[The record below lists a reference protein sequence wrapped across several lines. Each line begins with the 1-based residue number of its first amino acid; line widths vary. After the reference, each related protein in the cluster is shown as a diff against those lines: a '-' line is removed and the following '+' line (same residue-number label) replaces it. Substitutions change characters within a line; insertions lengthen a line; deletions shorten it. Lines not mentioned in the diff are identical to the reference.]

1 MAFMEWSASLETGVP
16 EMDRQHRR
24 LVDLVNQ
31 LHEAMKSGQ
40 GATQVDTVL
49 NGLVAYTRTH
59 FQDEEN
65 LLRQRGWSGLPGH
78 LQLHQGLLRQLAT
91 FVEAH
96 KAGKRISTL
105 DLSTFLKDWLTK
117 HILQEDRQYGK
128 ALAG

>member
-1 MAFMEWSASLETGVP
+1 MP

-31 LHEAMKSGQ
+31 LHDAMKSGQ

-49 NGLVAYTRTH
+49 NGLAAYTRTH

-78 LQLHQGLLRQLAT
+78 LQLHQGLLRQLAG

-105 DLSTFLKDWLTK
+105 DLSAFLKDWLTK